1 MCGPTNKDDMVTTQA
16 DLKKYFCSKKL
27 NEVQAQPEAQFKINR

>member
-1 MCGPTNKDDMVTTQA
+1 MCSPTNKDDMVTTQA
-16 DLKKYFCSKKL
+16 DLKNSCSKKL